1 MMYPFF
7 VPLNSLLT
15 KPLRVVHKDEFFCA
29 WKANILCA
37 VNSCVECSVVKRSVL
52 FVFIGQIS
60 LDSVKSK

>member
-7 VPLNSLLT
+7 VPLNSLTRRL
-15 KPLRVVHKDEFFCA
+15 LRVVHKDEFFCA

-37 VNSCVECSVVKRSVL
+37 MNSCVECSVVKRSVL